1 MDNINNILDND
12 EQIIKSY
19 KPNRFR
25 MIFLALVPT
34 LIFFLAGVAM
44 FVFGVLGIFGII
56 QFVDKD
62 TGVHDITGPIIL
74 LIMGVVFMSVLFGT
88 LITSALSYNKTKY
101 YVTNKRIIISH
112 GVIGIDY
119 KSLALESILA
129 IDVRVDFVDKLVR
142 PNTGTIMFGSAAMPM
157 MRSNNNGGAISGYT
171 FAYIENPYEAY
182 KEIKELVKK

>member
-1 MDNINNILDND
+1 MDDIKNILDND

-25 MIFLALVPT
+25 MIVLALIPT
-34 LIFFLAGVAM
+34 LIFFLVGVGLI
-44 FVFGVLGIFGII
+44 VFGVLGLFGII
-56 QFVDKD
+56 QFVDSK
-62 TGVHDITGPIIL
+62 TGVHDITGPIIM
-74 LIMGVVFMSVLFGT
+74 IVMGVIFASVLFGT
-88 LITSALSYNKTKY
+88 LISSSLSYKKTKY

-112 GVIGIDY
+112 GIIGIDY

-157 MRSNNNGGAISGYT
+157 MRSSNNGGAISGYT